1 MAKKNL
7 KRGLALGALMAFV
20 ITGSAM
26 AESIRNANLTDVT
39 VVNAS
44 SDFEKP
50 WGEVSD
56 RSYAYAA
63 DDGGSYTISS
73 GNDGLITISNT
84 LTGFKRNYGLAL
96 ENNSTV
102 TVNNNLKIVASNAN
116 NAVRAIRNNGGSNLN
131 IEKDLTIE
139 VTTER
144 SSYNDIV
151 GIDVWSGVVNGN
163 VTDTVTTIKG
173 DVDVT
178 VKGNNSSGS
187 WVNSILLGDA
197 TLNLNGTTT
206 KLHTE
211 NYGYSAQSVNL
222 KAGWNNSKAVLNF
235 NSDSTEIFTK
245 SNYGVNG
252 LATNNSENV
261 INFNKGSVTINSVVQ
276 NGIGSSNAIGY
287 LGGGTLNV
295 SENVDAFN
303 IIIEGA
309 GVDNGDSNNSNG
321 TAGIYERGGETI
333 INSKSLNISV
343 TSGEDT
349 ANSTFDTIAADSLG
363 SDYCTAYGL
372 RVDVT
377 GSIYV
382 GDNTVTTINVNDN
395 YKNAIGIYAGSHPQ
409 YLYPGYVE
417 ILGDTTITAEGGLG
431 TYAVLANTGS
441 EIRIGSSG
449 KKVDIAGNVLSDGT
463 FYYSANGETYNSL
476 IEFTGAT
483 EINSK
488 ISNDGDRVVN
498 AINGGQ
504 ITFAG
509 ESTIIKGEG
518 TVNGKA
524 FAVVAEG
531 TSDKQSVINFNA
543 KTTEITLDD
552 KGGGSW
558 SYGVDAKANS
568 KIEFNGEDVTIND
581 HKETYTAQNVTV
593 RANAEIDFNNTGTTN
608 INTTSKASVT
618 GIDVKEGG
626 VLNFNKG
633 KVNVVSSIQSSSGE
647 GSINAIGIQVHD
659 DDVSEL
665 NVNEGVDSFV
675 VQVNGQG
682 YDYNGTSYSSGTAA
696 LKVSDKSIANINSKT
711 ADFQVLFN
719 GSASGD
725 ATHNM
730 AYALWTT
737 ETAQINIGSD
747 TVTDISVTKSGP
759 QAGIA
764 IGVYAN
770 GGTID
775 VKGDTTVNASGIAES
790 NALKA
795 DSNGV
800 INIGSAGKAVSL
812 TGDVVADG
820 GAINVTG
827 AGVELTGNIET
838 LNSGEATFSG
848 EAVNF
853 TGKALTNGGTTK
865 LSIGKGTWNITDA
878 STLTDVIFGAG
889 STLMIDD
896 GSKYTGGNYAVTAS
910 GKAEVEDGAKL
921 IVNGVKEET
930 YNIVKAGTINGKWA
944 ESDITID
951 NALMSYEWS
960 AEDASKLDLVVK
972 PKSADEITNSTGVNS
987 STGSMLSDVVNMAS
1001 SDDYNKGD
1009 NAGVDFIVNAMA
1021 GQASGNTPRAAGA
1034 AINSALQIAE
1044 AGGNSATS
1052 VSVVNNVTGI
1062 TTQRL
1067 SFSQMNT
1074 APQGGHGK
1082 VERKYKT
1089 GAGIWAQYMHGK
1101 DKVEDMPM
1109 DGMKSSYDSQ
1119 YNGAVIG
1126 YDFAEIGK
1134 VKYGIAFNYGEGD
1147 SHSKNS
1153 SISTRS
1159 DFDFWGIGLYSSIM
1173 NDDTNVIFDIN
1184 YSKSDSD
1191 VTQINGATTLEANPE
1206 TTSLSAGVKFE
1217 KLIQK
1222 DTVQVVPYAGLR
1234 FMTVD
1239 TDDYAANIAGKKA
1252 FMYAPE
1258 RQNIWLIPVG
1268 VSLRQENSYENG
1280 WKVTPKADLSY
1291 IWAIGDTDSS
1301 MTVSIPGITNVS
1313 SMNYTVMDNGSF
1325 LGTLGIE
1332 AEKGDWTY
1340 GLSYSYQKGEYQRSD
1355 KWFVDVRYSF

>member
-1 MAKKNL
+1 MYSSENGKVIVDVD
-7 KRGLALGALMAFV
+7 GLADVSAKGAEESVALY
-20 ITGSAM
+20 
-26 AESIRNANLTDVT
+26 AEAGAEINLAK
-39 VVNAS
+39 AS
-44 SDFEKP
+44 SII
-50 WGEVSD
+50 G
-56 RSYAYAA
+56 
-63 DDGGSYTISS
+63 
-73 GNDGLITISNT
+73 
-84 LTGFKRNYGLAL
+84 
-96 ENNSTV
+96 
-102 TVNNNLKIVASNAN
+102 
-116 NAVRAIRNNGGSNLN
+116 
-131 IEKDLTIE
+131 
-139 VTTER
+139 
-144 SSYNDIV
+144 DIV
-151 GIDVWSGVVNGN
+151 
-163 VTDTVTTIKG
+163 
-173 DVDVT
+173 
-178 VKGNNSSGS
+178 
-187 WVNSILLGDA
+187 
-197 TLNLNGTTT
+197 
-206 KLHTE
+206 
-211 NYGYSAQSVNL
+211 
-222 KAGWNNSKAVLNF
+222 
-235 NSDSTEIFTK
+235 
-245 SNYGVNG
+245 SN
-252 LATNNSENV
+252 E
-261 INFNKGSVTINSVVQ
+261 
-276 NGIGSSNAIGY
+276 
-287 LGGGTLNV
+287 
-295 SENVDAFN
+295 
-303 IIIEGA
+303 
-309 GVDNGDSNNSNG
+309 
-321 TAGIYERGGETI
+321 
-333 INSKSLNISV
+333 
-343 TSGEDT
+343 
-349 ANSTFDTIAADSLG
+349 
-363 SDYCTAYGL
+363 
-372 RVDVT
+372 
-377 GSIYV
+377 
-382 GDNTVTTINVNDN
+382 
-395 YKNAIGIYAGSHPQ
+395 
-409 YLYPGYVE
+409 
-417 ILGDTTITAEGGLG
+417 
-431 TYAVLANTGS
+431 
-441 EIRIGSSG
+441 
-449 KKVDIAGNVLSDGT
+449 
-463 FYYSANGETYNSL
+463 
-476 IEFTGAT
+476 
-483 EINSK
+483 
-488 ISNDGDRVVN
+488 
-498 AINGGQ
+498 
-504 ITFAG
+504 
-509 ESTIIKGEG
+509 
-518 TVNGKA
+518 
-524 FAVVAEG
+524 
-531 TSDKQSVINFNA
+531 
-543 KTTEITLDD
+543 
-552 KGGGSW
+552 
-558 SYGVDAKANS
+558 S
-568 KIEFNGEDVTIND
+568 KIE
-581 HKETYTAQNVTV
+581 
-593 RANAEIDFNNTGTTN
+593 
-608 INTTSKASVT
+608 
-618 GIDVKEGG
+618 
-626 VLNFNKG
+626 
-633 KVNVVSSIQSSSGE
+633 
-647 GSINAIGIQVHD
+647 
-659 DDVSEL
+659 
-665 NVNEGVDSFV
+665 
-675 VQVNGQG
+675 
-682 YDYNGTSYSSGTAA
+682 
-696 LKVSDKSIANINSKT
+696 
-711 ADFQVLFN
+711 
-719 GSASGD
+719 
-725 ATHNM
+725 
-730 AYALWTT
+730 
-737 ETAQINIGSD
+737 
-747 TVTDISVTKSGP
+747 
-759 QAGIA
+759 
-764 IGVYAN
+764 
-770 GGTID
+770 
-775 VKGDTTVNASGIAES
+775 
-790 NALKA
+790 
-795 DSNGV
+795 V
-800 INIGSAGKAVSL
+800 I
-812 TGDVVADG
+812 
-820 GAINVTG
+820 
-827 AGVELTGNIET
+827 
-838 LNSGEATFSG
+838 G
-848 EAVNF
+848 EAVKF
-853 TGKALTNGGTTK
+853 EGKTDTIGNGTVK
-865 LSIGKGTWNITDA
+865 LNIGKGTWNITDA
-878 STLTDVIFGAG
+878 STLTDVTFGVG
-889 STLMIDD
+889 STLTIDD
-896 GSKYTGGNYAVTAS
+896 GSKYTGSNYAVTAS

-921 IVNGVKEET
+921 VVNGVKEET

-1021 GQASGNTPRAAGA
+1021 GQASGNTPQAAGA